1 MCYFEKNEMAL
12 LHQYQGH
19 CVTYS
24 IVGWNRI
31 QSNQA
36 SETHLAKCVR
46 LYERSHYLRTSKQ
59 NIENNISLQNTVKV
73 KMICDVIPL

>member
-1 MCYFEKNEMAL
+1 M
-12 LHQYQGH
+12 LH
-19 CVTYS
+19 